1 MQIGIRC
8 AACSWFANTLWIHW
22 WVQLYLSFSTSLQHF
37 CSYCWLN
44 AKDLARTKF
53 WHPLPMDRSP
63 WLISRCIFFEGRC
76 MAMAFSWKQLQR
88 AWRITLP
95 SSKLRQFPDCQPRNR
110 NVAGYLDIF
119 WIYFGYLLAC
129 LDIDGYRWHIR
140 IHQDTLLHAVPRW
153 RAAGRL
159 HHLVP
164 AAQAEDAR
172 RGSWWSCAECLPWR
186 NEPSLHE
193 IELMDIYIYNY
204 IYNYIV
210 YNMYMYILCYIFMLF
225 YTYTCMMY
233 HDSTIHEFFSREL
246 ASNRVFYFS

>member
-95 SSKLRQFPDCQPRNR
+95 SSKLRQFDCQPRNR

-129 LDIDGYRWHIR
+129 LDIDIDGTSGYIR
-140 IHQDTLLHAVPRW
+140 IHCYTQCRDGERLGDFTTWFRRRKPRTPGG
-153 RAAGRL
+153 AAGDPVPNVF
-159 HHLVP
+159 HEEMNHLYMKS
-164 AAQAEDAR
+164 
-172 RGSWWSCAECLPWR
+172 SWW
-186 NEPSLHE
+186 
-193 IELMDIYIYNY
+193 IYIVIYIY
-204 IYNYIV
+204 IYYIV

-225 YTYTCMMY
+225 YTYTCMY